1 MPTIYTP
8 RLTIDHPSASR
19 PLYSAPAPHPA
30 RRLAVEAGE
39 VGEAAPDDDRDE
51 DLLVEEIPY
60 RHLQPERLEDH
71 VGDPIR
77 ESEGHRERA
86 HHQREGAEEP
96 LVVVLGR
103 RVAIDVCGGPGVH
116 VHQLHEHAEGVEDG
130 GVDDGLDRANGARGE
145 PHEGDGGDGDG
156 DVHLLVL
163 ERRFRRYRRPG
174 SEERRREIVLAS
186 RLGHPGHVTAEPGG
200 EGRLND
206 LLVRVLHLLE
216 LLGLGLVEQLL
227 AVDHLGELVPRCA
240 LLDPEHLVRVLGH
253 AAGVGGGGVARH
265 EGIAAARGGERD
277 ASDALGNG
285 LGDAGG
291 GAATGGADRCPNPEG
306 GSDGGDGE
314 GGHVRLFR
322 GDATS

>member
-1 MPTIYTP
+1 M
-8 RLTIDHPSASR
+8 
-19 PLYSAPAPHPA
+19 
-30 RRLAVEAGE
+30 
-39 VGEAAPDDDRDE
+39 
-51 DLLVEEIPY
+51 
-60 RHLQPERLEDH
+60 
-71 VGDPIR
+71 
-77 ESEGHRERA
+77 
-86 HHQREGAEEP
+86 
-96 LVVVLGR
+96 
-103 RVAIDVCGGPGVH
+103 
-116 VHQLHEHAEGVEDG
+116 EDG

-253 AAGVGGGGVARH
+253 ARRRRRRRSCASRGHRRGEGWGARRFRCPWERPAVDGRGGMGGVRSVRPRGSVSG
-265 EGIAAARGGERD
+265 EGSGRSSYPNAGRPLDATRCAAV
-277 ASDALGNG
+277 
-285 LGDAGG
+285 
-291 GAATGGADRCPNPEG
+291 GAACTAACALIPR
-306 GSDGGDGE
+306 
-314 GGHVRLFR
+314 
-322 GDATS
+322 A